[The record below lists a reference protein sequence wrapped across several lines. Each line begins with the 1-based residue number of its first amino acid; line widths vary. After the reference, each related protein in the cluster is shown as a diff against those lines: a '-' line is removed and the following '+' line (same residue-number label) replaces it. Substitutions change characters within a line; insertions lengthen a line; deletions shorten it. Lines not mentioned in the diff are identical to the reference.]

1 MVMLDCFGQRLK
13 LARLAKG
20 FTQPDVA
27 KILGLTLRAYQ
38 RYEANEREPSLEN
51 LAKLSKHF
59 GVSSDYL
66 LGISDEAPFDER

>member
-1 MVMLDCFGQRLK
+1 MVMIDCFGQRLK
-13 LARLAKG
+13 LARVAKG
-20 FTQPDVA
+20 ITQPNAA

-51 LAKLSKHF
+51 LAILAKHF

-66 LGISDEAPFDER
+66 LGLSDESTFDER